1 MTTKQ
6 RNGQV
11 DHYSINVTSLLHRPE
26 LYVLKKVLKVMR
38 KFINTGVDQKA
49 KSLGIFYVLGAL
61 TMQSQ
66 EAAIALPWMY
76 ESFMHQNV

>member
-1 MTTKQ
+1 M
-6 RNGQV
+6 
-11 DHYSINVTSLLHRPE
+11 D
-26 LYVLKKVLKVMR
+26 
-38 KFINTGVDQKA
+38 TGVDNKS

-76 ESFMHQNV
+76 ESFMVQNN